1 MLMIIYA
8 YAQLVKRL
16 FTQFYICAI
25 ILVEVY
31 KMSQKPYNLSLDKEV
46 IKAIKKQAIDEGT
59 IPSKL
64 IERLIIEY
72 LKQKGTE

>member
-1 MLMIIYA
+1 
-8 YAQLVKRL
+8 
-16 FTQFYICAI
+16 
-25 ILVEVY
+25 
-31 KMSQKPYNLSLDKEV
+31 MSQKPYNLSLDKEV